1 MQHRKEK
8 PHAQFAPEKVLAEP
22 DQQGGHRRMVEIS
35 PCEVFS
41 EHMVIRFVVG
51 QFGKPGLQ
59 EVAHPPHAEPQS
71 YQAVGAERSI
81 SLFERCLH
89 TSDKGSK
96 IYRFC
101 AIPVRKRGEGRNSF
115 RANQSAGTHFAGVKN
130 VSVISDRC
138 YGPAPSAENP
148 GQYRVPQPDACNGSG
163 RGKHL
168 WHVTIFGSP

>member
-59 EVAHPPHAEPQS
+59 EVAHH
-71 YQAVGAERSI
+71 
-81 SLFERCLH
+81 H
-89 TSDKGSK
+89 TPSHKATRPS
-96 IYRFC
+96 
-101 AIPVRKRGEGRNSF
+101 
-115 RANQSAGTHFAGVKN
+115 
-130 VSVISDRC
+130 
-138 YGPAPSAENP
+138 APSEA
-148 GQYRVPQPDACNGSG
+148 
-163 RGKHL
+163 
-168 WHVTIFGSP
+168 